1 MLESQEGGEIEQNTL
16 TSIKTKPTFKLN
28 YGFATES
35 FPLGAASRCSPSLPE
50 DVMRRAAELM
60 SKGSDGDDTVEALRR
75 HMIALEKER
84 SSARK
89 HVNDAKELFHEVA
102 EYKRDMIGKLQ
113 ASDSHLSRLE
123 ARLQNIYET
132 LSDDKTKSKYELV
145 GDSLSTLRLLRKAVK
160 SEEEVLTEK
169 GLRRVSDMHSFYD
182 NESVVIIAE
191 GEWQWQNAVVRIN
204 ESTDSIDQETIAV
217 VPSLDMTLDIDDTS
231 QALLVNRRDLAVW
244 DIPEWGFDDEDPYRS
259 TSYSRRNK
267 SSSKVLDILK
277 QVGETKPNK
286 ARNFQ
291 TSSTNTPSF
300 TSARERKASM
310 KKSTTKK
317 KKGKRK

>member
-35 FPLGAASRCSPSLPE
+35 FPLGAAARCSPSLPD

-132 LSDDKTKSKYELV
+132 LSDDKTKSTYELV

-160 SEEEVLTEK
+160 SEEEVLKEQ

-244 DIPEWGFDDEDPYRS
+244 DIPEWGFDDEDQYS
-259 TSYSRRNK
+259 ASSFSRRNK

-277 QVGETKPNK
+277 QVGETKPTK
-286 ARNFQ
+286 ARTIQ
-291 TSSTNTPSF
+291 TSSKTPSF
-300 TSARERKASM
+300 TSARERKSSM
-310 KKSTTKK
+310 KKSATKK